1 MRSKQPS
8 LKARQFIVYIRKVTK
23 DFRTLQGS
31 AVYQT
36 YRDIYTKMQISTLF
50 EVKLLNILSI
60 FLLLFLSF
68 NAVLRK

>member
-8 LKARQFIVYIRKVTK
+8 LKVRQLIVYIRKVTEA
-23 DFRTLQGS
+23 FRTLQGS

-36 YRDIYTKMQISTLF
+36 YRDVYTKMQISTLL

-60 FLLLFLSF
+60 FS
-68 NAVLRK
+68 